1 MDLNIGIK
9 NDLIDD
15 DDLMNMKSVSFEES
29 KRTNDNNNDYSNMS
43 LNELVIS
50 LKGKLK
56 MYETELG
63 KLIDDKLK
71 MQMEINNL
79 QLENMKLK
87 KNNQNPIQDNTVDKN
102 LIEINN
108 EIKKQNNNLKSELD
122 NLDKIIQNNKNLIS
136 NNNNNN
142 NNLNEGNSIIC
153 SNCQIKD
160 KELEKLKNEKQEIC
174 LSISNLKKQLEELK
188 ANEKKIKKKKDKKEK
203 INKSESLPNIEQYFI
218 LNNKFQLV
226 DSDRNLW
233 HMKKCRKFQEF
244 KEKNKSI
251 YKSSEDILKAFVD
264 TYENKS
270 DEENEEEENKINN
283 NEYNNNNQSNNNN
296 IPEPKKNYQ
305 NEKIDNKT
313 SSVDNKSPLS
323 KDEASLSL
331 SDNSI

>member
-1 MDLNIGIK
+1 MDLNLGIK

-15 DDLMNMKSVSFEES
+15 DDLLNLKNVSFEES
-29 KRTNDNNNDYSNMS
+29 KRTNDNNIDYSNMS

-56 MYETELG
+56 NYETEIV

-87 KNNQNPIQDNTVDKN
+87 KNNENINKEEIVDNR
-102 LIEINN
+102 LIEINA
-108 EIKKQNNNLKSELD
+108 EIIKQNENLKNELD
-122 NLDKIIQNNKNLIS
+122 NLNKNIQIQKSNLENNNKIK
-136 NNNNNN
+136 
-142 NNLNEGNSIIC
+142 EDKVYC
-153 SNCQIKD
+153 SNCNIKD
-160 KELEKLKNEKQEIC
+160 KELEKLKNEKEEIC
-174 LSISNLKKQLEELK
+174 LSINDLKKQLEELK
-188 ANEKKIKKKKDKKEK
+188 GNEKKIKKKKDKKEK

-244 KEKNKSI
+244 KDKNKSI

-270 DEENEEEENKINN
+270 DDEGEEEENKNNINN
-283 NEYNNNNQSNNNN
+283 NE
-296 IPEPKKNYQ
+296 PKKN
-305 NEKIDNKT
+305 NNKEKEENK
-313 SSVDNKSPLS
+313 SSASPKYSKSPLS

>member
-1 MDLNIGIK
+1 M
-9 NDLIDD
+9 
-15 DDLMNMKSVSFEES
+15 
-29 KRTNDNNNDYSNMS
+29 
-43 LNELVIS
+43 
-50 LKGKLK
+50 
-56 MYETELG
+56 
-63 KLIDDKLK
+63 
-71 MQMEINNL
+71 
-79 QLENMKLK
+79 
-87 KNNQNPIQDNTVDKN
+87 
-102 LIEINN
+102 
-108 EIKKQNNNLKSELD
+108 
-122 NLDKIIQNNKNLIS
+122 
-136 NNNNNN
+136 
-142 NNLNEGNSIIC
+142 
-153 SNCQIKD
+153 KD

-174 LSISNLKKQLEELK
+174 LSINDLKKQLEELK
-188 ANEKKIKKKKDKKEK
+188 TNEKKIKKKKDKKEK

>member
-1 MDLNIGIK
+1 MDLNLGIK

-15 DDLMNMKSVSFEES
+15 DDLLNLKNVSFEES
-29 KRTNDNNNDYSNMS
+29 KRTNDNNIDYSNMS

-56 MYETELG
+56 NYETEIV

-122 NLDKIIQNNKNLIS
+122 NLDKIIKNNKNLIS

-174 LSISNLKKQLEELK
+174 LSINDLKKQLEELK

>member
-1 MDLNIGIK
+1 MDLNLGIK

-15 DDLMNMKSVSFEES
+15 DDLLNLKNVSFEES
-29 KRTNDNNNDYSNMS
+29 KRTNDNNIDYSNMS

-56 MYETELG
+56 NYETEIV

-174 LSISNLKKQLEELK
+174 LSINDLKKQLEELK

>member
-1 MDLNIGIK
+1 MDLNIK

-15 DDLMNMKSVSFEES
+15 EDLINMKSVSFEES

-43 LNELVIS
+43 LNELIIS
-50 LKGKLK
+50 LKEKLK
-56 MYETELG
+56 LYESEIV
-63 KLIDDKLK
+63 KLIDERLK
-71 MQMEINNL
+71 MQVEINNL

-87 KNNQNPIQDNTVDKN
+87 KNNENINKEEIVDNR
-102 LIEINN
+102 LIEINA
-108 EIKKQNNNLKSELD
+108 EIIKQNENLKNELD
-122 NLDKIIQNNKNLIS
+122 NLNKNIQIQKSNLENNNKIK
-136 NNNNNN
+136 
-142 NNLNEGNSIIC
+142 EDKVYC
-153 SNCQIKD
+153 SNCNIKD
-160 KELEKLKNEKQEIC
+160 KELEKLKNEKEEIC
-174 LSISNLKKQLEELK
+174 LSINDLKKQLEELK
-188 ANEKKIKKKKDKKEK
+188 GNEKKTKKKKDKKEK

-244 KEKNKSI
+244 KDKNKSI

-270 DEENEEEENKINN
+270 DDEGEEEENKNNINN
-283 NEYNNNNQSNNNN
+283 NE
-296 IPEPKKNYQ
+296 PKKN
-305 NEKIDNKT
+305 NNKEKEENK
-313 SSVDNKSPLS
+313 SSASPKYSKSPLS

>member
-56 MYETELG
+56 NYETEIV

-87 KNNQNPIQDNTVDKN
+87 KNNQNPIQDNTIENN
-102 LIEINN
+102 LIGINS
-108 EIKKQNNNLKSELD
+108 EIKKQNINLKSELD
-122 NLDKIIQNNKNLIS
+122 NLDKIIQNQKNSIA
-136 NNNNNN
+136 NN

-153 SNCQIKD
+153 SNCQMKD

-174 LSISNLKKQLEELK
+174 LSINDLKKQLEELK
-188 ANEKKIKKKKDKKEK
+188 TNEKKIKKKKDKKEK

-270 DEENEEEENKINN
+270 DEENEEEENKNNN

-313 SSVDNKSPLS
+313 SSIDNKSPLS